1 MHVDIGEAHA
11 RAWHARGTLRP
22 LTSRGT
28 LMHEPQSRGSYC
40 SCISRASSNEHE
52 MRAKDPSRGALAAT
66 FFCRPRGT
74 WQCGCHARWVC
85 SLSDE
90 HFHRRSRAHIA
101 PWPRGRC
108 LDSVCVSIETSSG
121 RQRSAEVRGGGARVW
136 LHKGT
141 LTEQPRLSPNRSEM
155 RDS

>member
-40 SCISRASSNEHE
+40 SCMSRAASNEHE
-52 MRAKDPSRGALAAT
+52 MRANDPSRGALAAK
-66 FFCRPRGT
+66 FFAGLADVAARLHG
-74 WQCGCHARWVC
+74 ARWVC